1 MGKKKEKKIKWPQIA
16 SRLEKIRQHFGYKGS
31 QIAKLMGISP
41 ITYNRNVQ
49 GLQLPT
55 TWSIMALHDRLGV
68 SLEWFLF
75 EKGPMLWK
83 QVEEK
88 LRVEKKPQEIK
99 LADILPPELN
109 EMIELM
115 NKIPFLHH
123 TIMLHYQE
131 LKIQHKDMIQVALE
145 RGKNEPEPASPGDK
159 I

>member
-83 QVEEK
+83 QVEE
-88 LRVEKKPQEIK
+88 
-99 LADILPPELN
+99 N
-109 EMIELM
+109 
-115 NKIPFLHH
+115 FL
-123 TIMLHYQE
+123 
-131 LKIQHKDMIQVALE
+131 
-145 RGKNEPEPASPGDK
+145 
-159 I
+159 